1 MTTSRFTT
9 LAGPA
14 IAEIEVKR
22 SRFLCE
28 LTPVGAGDDEASE
41 VAARAVVEAARKQHW
56 DARHHC
62 SAFVLGPQRQVRR
75 SNDDGEPSGTAGA
88 PMLEALVAS
97 GLSDVVAVV
106 TRWFGGTLLGA
117 GGLVRAYGDVVRAA
131 LAEARVV
138 TYERRLVV
146 AADVAIADV
155 GRVENALRAAG
166 RHVEGVDY
174 AQGAASGT
182 ARLVLAVTEADRA
195 ALESELASL
204 TGGSADLDE
213 CGQRWVS
220 LADQPG

>member
-138 TYERRLVV
+138 TYECRLVM
-146 AADVAIADV
+146 AADVGIADV

>member
-138 TYERRLVV
+138 TYERRLVM
-146 AADVAIADV
+146 AADVGIADV

-204 TGGSADLDE
+204 TGSSADLDE
-213 CGQRWVS
+213 CGQRWVA

>member
-138 TYERRLVV
+138 TYECRLVV
-146 AADVAIADV
+146 AADVGIADV

-195 ALESELASL
+195 ALASELASL

-213 CGQRWVS
+213 CGQRWVA

>member
-28 LTPVGAGDDEASE
+28 LTPVGAGDDDASE

-138 TYERRLVV
+138 TYECRLVM
-146 AADVAIADV
+146 AADVGIADV

-204 TGGSADLDE
+204 TGSSADLDE
-213 CGQRWVS
+213 CGQRWVA

>member
-138 TYERRLVV
+138 TYERRLVM
-146 AADVAIADV
+146 AADVGIADV

-204 TGGSADLDE
+204 TGGSADLDA
-213 CGQRWVS
+213 CGQRWVA
-220 LADQPG
+220 LAAQPG

>member
-28 LTPVGAGDDEASE
+28 LTPVGAGDDDASE

-138 TYERRLVV
+138 TYERRLVM
-146 AADVAIADV
+146 AADVGIADV

-204 TGGSADLDE
+204 TGSSADLDE
-213 CGQRWVS
+213 CGQRWVA

>member
-138 TYERRLVV
+138 TYECRLVM
-146 AADVAIADV
+146 AADVGIADV

-182 ARLVLAVTEADRA
+182 ARLVLAVTQADRA

-204 TGGSADLDE
+204 TGGSADLHE
-213 CGQRWVS
+213 CGQRWVA

>member
-138 TYERRLVV
+138 TYECRLVM
-146 AADVAIADV
+146 AADVGIADV

-204 TGGSADLDE
+204 TGSSADLDE

>member
-28 LTPVGAGDDEASE
+28 LTPVGAGDDDASE

-204 TGGSADLDE
+204 TGSSADLDE

>member
-28 LTPVGAGDDEASE
+28 LTPVGAGDDDASE

-213 CGQRWVS
+213 CGQRWVA

>member
-28 LTPVGAGDDEASE
+28 LTPVGAGDDDASE

-138 TYERRLVV
+138 TYERRLVM
-146 AADVAIADV
+146 AADVGIADV

-213 CGQRWVS
+213 CGQRWVA

>member
-138 TYERRLVV
+138 TYECRLVM
-146 AADVAIADV
+146 AADVGIADV

-204 TGGSADLDE
+204 TGSSADLDE
-213 CGQRWVS
+213 CGQRWVA

>member
-9 LAGPA
+9 LAGLA
-14 IAEIEVKR
+14 IAEIEVKH

-28 LTPVGAGDDEASE
+28 LTPVGAGDDEVSE

-138 TYERRLVV
+138 TYECRLVM
-146 AADVAIADV
+146 AADVGLADV

>member
-41 VAARAVVEAARKQHW
+41 VAARAVVEVARKQHW

-138 TYERRLVV
+138 TYECRLVM
-146 AADVAIADV
+146 AADVGIADV

>member
-28 LTPVGAGDDEASE
+28 LTPVGAGDDDASE

-138 TYERRLVV
+138 TYERRLVM
-146 AADVAIADV
+146 AADVGIADV

>member
-166 RHVEGVDY
+166 RHVDGVDY

-213 CGQRWVS
+213 CGQRWVA

>member
-9 LAGPA
+9 LAGLA
-14 IAEIEVKR
+14 IAEIEVKH

-138 TYERRLVV
+138 TYERRLVM
-146 AADVAIADV
+146 AADVGIADV

-213 CGQRWVS
+213 CGQRWVA

>member
-28 LTPVGAGDDEASE
+28 LTPVGAGDDDASE

-138 TYERRLVV
+138 TYEHRLVV

-174 AQGAASGT
+174 AQGAAAGT

-204 TGGSADLDE
+204 TGSSADLDE
-213 CGQRWVS
+213 CGQRWVA

>member
-138 TYERRLVV
+138 TYECRLVM
-146 AADVAIADV
+146 AADVGIADV

-182 ARLVLAVTEADRA
+182 ARLVLAVTQADRA

-204 TGGSADLDE
+204 TGSSADLDE
-213 CGQRWVS
+213 CGQRWVA

>member
-28 LTPVGAGDDEASE
+28 LTPVGAGDDDASE

-138 TYERRLVV
+138 TYECRLVM
-146 AADVAIADV
+146 AADVGIADV

-204 TGGSADLDE
+204 TGGSADLHE
-213 CGQRWVS
+213 CGQRWVA

>member
-1 MTTSRFTT
+1 
-9 LAGPA
+9 
-14 IAEIEVKR
+14 
-22 SRFLCE
+22 
-28 LTPVGAGDDEASE
+28 
-41 VAARAVVEAARKQHW
+41 
-56 DARHHC
+56 
-62 SAFVLGPQRQVRR
+62 
-75 SNDDGEPSGTAGA
+75 
-88 PMLEALVAS
+88 MLEALVAS

-138 TYERRLVV
+138 TYECRLVM
-146 AADVAIADV
+146 AADVGIADV